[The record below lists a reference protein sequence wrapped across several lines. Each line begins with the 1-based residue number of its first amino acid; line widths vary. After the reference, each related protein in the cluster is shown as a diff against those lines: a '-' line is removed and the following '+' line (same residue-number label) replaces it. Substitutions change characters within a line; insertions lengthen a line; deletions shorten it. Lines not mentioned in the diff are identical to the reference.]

1 MLKKDK
7 FINVTSFYIIIYILF
22 NPLQL
27 KADPPDINPWFSKAV
42 MLKTYQQSYDWRIP
56 WEKGG
61 ITTQTGMG
69 LVVSLPQSPK
79 RLSSEKI
86 QKTILYLMTTAELV
100 ANATLI
106 EATRKDIRVPF
117 QAKLLRMDY
126 ASNLALVEI
135 NDVKFWKGLKPIKF
149 YPVKPTKSFESKSI
163 YSLNTKSSDE
173 WDFESGT
180 IEQMAIGHREK
191 SDAWL
196 PILKISGI
204 SNSSH
209 GYPVLQDNKT
219 VAMILDSNR
228 NGARGMPAEMLL
240 EFLQRSG
247 SDKFRSLT
255 HRGFSW
261 RRLPQGNIKDY
272 FGIPENKSGIL
283 ISHVLPNG
291 TGSDVLK
298 AGDYL
303 TRIGKW
309 EISHNGK
316 INHPNWGIVLYDLLF
331 LDQYKAGD
339 SVELSV
345 IRDKK
350 PLILQTKAKTY
361 GNDSYLVPF
370 KTVGFSPR
378 YIIQGGFLFQEL
390 TIDYLSIWGKNWRK
404 RAPLRLRLFLE
415 QNNTVIIPDNNNPE
429 NNFDSNKNNPK
440 HQSRV
445 VLVTKVI
452 PDAINIGYQNLSNA
466 VVLKINDKSIKSL
479 IDVSQAFLKP
489 KYEFHRID
497 FLPGSDRMSAILP
510 KEILEESNLRIK
522 KNYRIPKLFSL

>member
-7 FINVTSFYIIIYILF
+7 FINVVSFYLIIYILF

-27 KADPPDINPWFSKAV
+27 KAELPDINPWFSQAV

-79 RLSSEKI
+79 RLSSEKT
-86 QKTILYLMTTAELV
+86 QKTKLYLMTTAELV

-126 ASNLALVEI
+126 ASNLALIEI

-149 YPVKPTKSFESKSI
+149 YPVKPNKNFESKSI
-163 YSLNTKSSDE
+163 YSLNTNSPDE
-173 WDFESGT
+173 WDFESGK
-180 IEQMAIGHREK
+180 IERMAIGHREK
-191 SDAWL
+191 SDAWI

-204 SNSSH
+204 SNISH

-219 VAMILDSNR
+219 VAMILDSDR

-240 EFLQRSG
+240 EFLHRSG
-247 SDKFRSLT
+247 SDQYQSLT
-255 HRGFSW
+255 HRGFKW
-261 RRLPQGNIKDY
+261 RRLPQGSVKDY
-272 FGIPENKSGIL
+272 YGIPENKSGIL

-298 AGDYL
+298 TGDYL

-309 EISHNGK
+309 DISHNGK
-316 INHPNWGIVLYDLLF
+316 INHPNWGIALYDLLF
-331 LDQYKAGD
+331 LDQLKAGD
-339 SVELSV
+339 PVELSV

-415 QNNTVIIPDNNNPE
+415 HNNTVMIPDNKNPE
-429 NNFDSNKNNPK
+429 NNFDPNKNNPK
-440 HQSRV
+440 HHSRV

-466 VVLKINDKSIKSL
+466 VVLKINDQSINSL
-479 IDVSQAFLKP
+479 IDVSEAFLKP
-489 KYEFHRID
+489 KNEFHRID
-497 FLPGSDRMSAILP
+497 FLPGSERMSAILP
-510 KEILEESNLRIK
+510 KEKLEESNLRIK
-522 KNYRIPKLFSL
+522 KNFRIPKLFSL